1 MFVGTAPAGHAL
13 GVLAIQVQGHQA
25 GREGGRGTE
34 IGQQVEKCD
43 GEKSADAQQIFQVGK
58 DSSLTFC

>member
-1 MFVGTAPAGHAL
+1 MHLESLLSQYRDIKLDHCPVVKEYIHS
-13 GVLAIQVQGHQA
+13 
-25 GREGGRGTE
+25 GRGTE

-43 GEKSADAQQIFQVGK
+43 GEKSTDAQQKFQVGK